1 MVPTKQN
8 RTRKQ
13 NKYLYSNRQHVQSIM
28 CCVVKGGS
36 RVMLVV
42 NSRRMADVSV
52 MRWQGGAERIRAND
66 VFHVSSLV
74 KNPKRNMVMYV

>member
-1 MVPTKQN
+1 
-8 RTRKQ
+8 
-13 NKYLYSNRQHVQSIM
+13 M
-28 CCVVKGGS
+28 CSVVKGGS
-36 RVMLVV
+36 QVMLVV